1 MRSVGAM
8 RTGRWG
14 RAAALAFV
22 LALTSSA
29 GSHAAMPPPSQ
40 DPFYDVPP
48 KLGKVPN
55 GKILRSRPIDAS
67 AAGVVP
73 LQASAWHLQFKSLDA
88 HDRPTAMVTTVLVP
102 DVPWT
107 GPGPRPIVSYQVAED
122 SADSKCAVSYALS
135 GGIDA
140 LRTQSNAATETPNL
154 ELPLSRGWAVVAPD
168 YQGPHSAFL
177 AAPEEAHGVL
187 DSLKAAVAFR
197 PAGFNRRTPIG
208 IWGYSGGGYAT
219 GVAALFQPTYAPKL
233 NIVGA
238 AMGAP
243 AVSVRAEIDAF
254 SGTFAGG
261 AIAMGIAA
269 LKRAYPEVRLGRYLS
284 DAGRA
289 AVAASAHDCLAE
301 AALRHPF
308 LSIED
313 LEARPGILDEP
324 KLDGFLRSSACATCA
339 GTLRSPSF
347 TTTTRPTSSRRSARA
362 YDDET
367 LVSAWL
373 NRGRP
378 RRAGWRAHCLS
389 GCGSTA
395 RGRLP
400 GGPLRGRARAERL
413 WQPRRLEPT
422 RFAYRFGPTQNLVS

>member
-1 MRSVGAM
+1 MRSVGAI
-8 RTGRWG
+8 RTGRRG

-22 LALTSSA
+22 FALTSSA
-29 GSHAAMPPPSQ
+29 VAQAAMPPPSQ

-48 KLGKVPN
+48 KLGKLPN
-55 GKILRSRPIDAS
+55 GRILKSRPIDAS
-67 AAGVVP
+67 AAGVP
-73 LQASAWHLQFKSLDA
+73 LQASAWQLQFKSLDA

-102 DVPWT
+102 DVAWA
-107 GPGPRPIVSYQVAED
+107 GAGQRPIVSYQVAED
-122 SADSKCAVSYALS
+122 SADPKCAVSYALS
-135 GGIDA
+135 GGTDA
-140 LRTQSNAATETPNL
+140 LQTESNAATETPNL

-187 DSLKAAVAFR
+187 DSLRAAVAFK
-197 PAGFNRRTPIG
+197 PTGFDRKTPIG

-269 LKRAYPEVRLGRYLS
+269 LKRAYPGVRLRQYLS

-301 AALRHPF
+301 AAQRHPF
-308 LSIED
+308 ESIED

-324 KLDGFLRSSACATCA
+324 KLDGFLRSISPRYMPGHPEVPVFHYHDATDEFAPLGPALRTMRRWCRRGSTVDVHVEPVGEHIAYLAVGAPLALAYLADRFA
-339 GTLRSPSF
+339 GAPA
-347 TTTTRPTSSRRSARA
+347 P
-362 YDDET
+362 
-367 LVSAWL
+367 
-373 NRGRP
+373 N
-378 RRAGWRAHCLS
+378 
-389 GCGSTA
+389 GCGS
-395 RGRLP
+395 P
-400 GGPLRGRARAERL
+400 PL
-413 WQPRRLEPT
+413 
-422 RFAYRFGPTQNLVS
+422 SH

>member
-1 MRSVGAM
+1 MRLVAAT
-8 RTGRWG
+8 RTDRWG
-14 RAAALAFV
+14 TAASLAFV
-22 LALTSSA
+22 FALTSSA
-29 GSHAAMPPPSQ
+29 AAQAAMPPPSQ

-73 LQASAWHLQFKSLDA
+73 LQASAWQLQFKSLDA

-107 GPGPRPIVSYQVAED
+107 GPGQRPIVSYQVAED

-135 GGIDA
+135 GGTDA
-140 LRTQSNAATETPNL
+140 LRTESNAATETPNL

-187 DSLKAAVAFR
+187 DSLKAAVAFK
-197 PAGFNRRTPIG
+197 PAGFNRKTPIG

-269 LKRAYPEVRLGRYLS
+269 LKRAYPGARLGHYLS

-301 AALRHPF
+301 AAQRHPF
-308 LSIED
+308 LSMED
-313 LEARPGILDEP
+313 LEVRPGILDRP
-324 KLDGFLRSSACATCA
+324 KLDGFLRSISPRYMPGHPEVPVFHYHDATDEFAPLGPALRTMRRWCRRGSTVDVHVEPVGEHIAYLAVGAPLALAYLADRFA
-339 GTLRSPSF
+339 GAPA
-347 TTTTRPTSSRRSARA
+347 P
-362 YDDET
+362 
-367 LVSAWL
+367 
-373 NRGRP
+373 N
-378 RRAGWRAHCLS
+378 
-389 GCGSTA
+389 GCGS
-395 RGRLP
+395 P
-400 GGPLRGRARAERL
+400 PL
-413 WQPRRLEPT
+413 
-422 RFAYRFGPTQNLVS
+422 SH